1 MERRK
6 FLKKGLLAGAGI
18 AAGIVAGRVPAF
30 GMAEV
35 KGAKDVKLPL
45 PYVKLEPEEI
55 ADRAYQ
61 GYFHH
66 ECCYGVFSS
75 ILDALKEKVGG
86 PYLGIPSL
94 MFWYG
99 GGGIAGWGTVCGTL
113 NGAAAI
119 FNLTCKDFKPMI
131 DVLFEWYEKTPLPDY
146 QPKVCG
152 KVDIPNFPKS
162 VSHSPLC
169 HVSVMRWCKIASVAL
184 KKPVLY
190 NSPERSE
197 RCARLT
203 ASVARKTVELL
214 NAYHFGGFKPTP
226 IKGTQKTKM
235 ECFICH
241 EAAMKE
247 LS

>member
-1 MERRK
+1 MDRRG
-6 FLKKGLLAGAGI
+6 FLKKGLLAGVGITAGLL
-18 AAGIVAGRVPAF
+18 AKNLPAL
-30 GMAEV
+30 ASRTD
-35 KGAKDVKLPL
+35 DVKLPL
-45 PYVKLEPEEI
+45 PYVKLDPQEI
-55 ADRAYQ
+55 ADKAYSE
-61 GYFHH
+61 YFKH
-66 ECCYGVFSS
+66 ECCDGVFRS

-99 GGGIAGWGTVCGTL
+99 GGGVAGWGTICGTL

-131 DVLFEWYEKTPLPDY
+131 DVLVDWYQKEELPTY
-146 QPKVCG
+146 QPEVCG
-152 KVDIPNFPKS
+152 KVDIPHFPKS

-169 HVSVMRWCKIASVAL
+169 HVSVQRWCKVASVAL
-184 KKPVLY
+184 KRPILY
-190 NSPERSE
+190 NSKERSE

-203 ASVARKTVELL
+203 ASVAAKTVELL
-214 NAYHFGGFKPTP
+214 NAYHFGGFKPTSV
-226 IKGTQKTKM
+226 KGTQKTKM

-247 LS
+247 VE